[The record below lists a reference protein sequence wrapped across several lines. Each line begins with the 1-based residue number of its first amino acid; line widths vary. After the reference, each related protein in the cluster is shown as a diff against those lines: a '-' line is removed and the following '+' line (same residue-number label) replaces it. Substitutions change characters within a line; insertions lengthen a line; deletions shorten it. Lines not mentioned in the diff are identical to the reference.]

1 MGLTEMSLESFI
13 NALSA
18 RESVPGGGS
27 AAASAGAMGVAL
39 LLMVARYANDSGKF
53 KSTIDALE
61 DEKNSLILLV
71 NRDAEAFKT
80 VMDAYKLPKNTDEEK
95 KLRDDKIQA
104 ALREAADVP
113 YDTLRTSALAI
124 KYIEILEADCKK
136 NMVSDLGV
144 SASLLRSAIESAY
157 LNILINVALIRD
169 KEFAQALLKDAT
181 SIRVSSI
188 KILDHIFKRV
198 EDSLGSSS
206 WIFSN

>member
-1 MGLTEMSLESFI
+1 MDLTELSLESFI

-18 RESVPGGGS
+18 RDSVPGGGS

-39 LLMVARYANDSGKF
+39 LLMVAKYADDPSKL
-53 KSTIDALE
+53 KSIIDALE
-61 DEKNSLILLV
+61 DEKNSLISLI
-71 NRDAEAFKT
+71 NRDAEAFKN
-80 VMDAYKLPKNTDEEK
+80 VIQAYKLPKNSDEEK
-95 KLRDDKIQA
+95 KLREEKVQA

-124 KYIEILEADCKK
+124 KYIEMLEDDCKK
-136 NMVSDLGV
+136 NMISDLGV

-157 LNILINVALIRD
+157 LNVLINVPLIRD

-181 SIRVSSI
+181 SIKVSSI
-188 KILDHIFKRV
+188 KILEHVFMRV

-206 WIFSN
+206 

>member
-1 MGLTEMSLESFI
+1 
-13 NALSA
+13 
-18 RESVPGGGS
+18 
-27 AAASAGAMGVAL
+27 
-39 LLMVARYANDSGKF
+39 
-53 KSTIDALE
+53 
-61 DEKNSLILLV
+61 V

-188 KILDHIFKRV
+188 KILEHIFKRV

-206 WIFSN
+206 